1 MLRLRK
7 LLNSNKDLHAI
18 LSQVFGYTSFRGEQQ
33 QVIEQIVSGGSAF
46 VLMPTGSGKSLC
58 YQVPA
63 IMLDGVTIVI
73 SPLIALMQDQVATLK
88 ELGVAASY
96 IASNLDYSDIQDI
109 FSNIRNGQ
117 IKLLYITP
125 ERANSA
131 WFLSFIANIKVSLF
145 AIDEAHCISHW
156 GHDFRPEYQKLSV
169 LARNFPNVPRLAL
182 TATADHYT
190 KTDILHYLGLKE
202 APQFSASFLRSNF
215 IYTVNEK
222 NNGKKQ
228 LLDFLKEH
236 SEESGIVYCS
246 SRSRVDALSEFL
258 INAGYKA
265 KAYHAGLSNEVREM
279 NQREFLQSNNSIM
292 VATIAFG
299 LGIDK
304 PDVRFVY
311 HFDMPSSIDSF
322 YQESGRAGRDGMSA
336 ISIVSFGF
344 KEILEISQRIILS
357 EASELKKKY
366 ELSKLKK
373 IIQFCDVST
382 CRVQKLLSLL
392 GEEVAPCGK
401 CDNCINPP
409 KLIDATILT
418 QKILSTI
425 YRLNQKF
432 GTTHIVDV
440 LRGKSTINI
449 QIWEHHR
456 LSTFGLCNEYS
467 SKDLRRT
474 IRQLYCK
481 GIIDIDYHTSNLKLN
496 DKSLPI
502 LRGKEDVYLAKSV
515 YRSNTRSISDI
526 WLRTEI
532 EERLYRDIVMWRHSK
547 AVSHKVSHHA
557 ILSDK
562 TVYEIVRQKPS
573 DIDGLSDIYGIGQ
586 VKLTRF
592 AKELLNLVSHYK

>member
-1 MLRLRK
+1 M
-7 LLNSNKDLHAI
+7 NSSRDLHGI
-18 LSQVFGYTSFRGEQQ
+18 LNQVFGYATFRGEQQ
-33 QVIEQIVSGGSAF
+33 QVIEQIIAGGSAF

-58 YQVPA
+58 YQIPA
-63 IMLDGVTIVI
+63 IVLDGLAIVVA
-73 SPLIALMQDQVATLK
+73 PLISLMQDQVATLK

-96 IASNLDYSDIQDI
+96 IASNLDYLEIQNI
-109 FSNIRNGQ
+109 FSNIRKGQ
-117 IKLLYITP
+117 IKILYITP
-125 ERANSA
+125 ERASSE
-131 WFLSFIANIKVSLF
+131 WFLDFISNIKVSLF

-156 GHDFRPEYQKLSV
+156 GHDFRPEYQKLLV
-169 LARNFPNVPRLAL
+169 LVRNFPNVPRLAL

-202 APQFSASFLRSNF
+202 AQQFSASFLRPNL
-215 IYTVNEK
+215 IYMVNEK

-236 SEESGIVYCS
+236 SFESGIIYCS

-258 INAGYKA
+258 INEGYKA
-265 KAYHAGLSNEVREM
+265 KAYHAGLSNEIREI
-279 NQREFLQSNNSIM
+279 NQTEFLQSNNNIM

-373 IIQFCDVST
+373 IIQFCDTNT

-392 GEEVAPCGK
+392 GEEVATCGK
-401 CDNCINPP
+401 CDNCISPP
-409 KLIDATILT
+409 KLIDATIVT

-456 LSTFGLCNEYS
+456 LSTFGLCDEYS

-481 GIIDIDYHTSNLKLN
+481 GIVDIDYHTGNLKLN

-502 LRGKEDVYLAKSV
+502 LRGKEDIHLAKSV
-515 YRSNTRSISDI
+515 YRSNTRSVLDI

-532 EERLYRDIVMWRHSK
+532 EEILYRDIIMWRHNK

-562 TVYEIVRQKPS
+562 TVYEIVTQKPS
-573 DIDGLSDIYGIGQ
+573 NIDGLSGIYGIGH

-592 AKELLNLVSHYK
+592 GKDLLNLVSRYK